1 MIRLGCLAFHQRQ
14 DNFWLDLEWVKQ
26 ARSSL
31 FGFDRM
37 TQLSTC
43 RSERRPLASKFLYSW
58 TCRYNLEASRC
69 HDYREGINEY
79 FTCPQGYE
87 SQMERVVAQMVEKT
101 HEVFCEGAGTAM
113 IS

>member
-1 MIRLGCLAFHQRQ
+1 MSETGSFKFI
-14 DNFWLDLEWVKQ
+14 WL
-26 ARSSL
+26 RSHDTAL
-31 FGFDRM
+31 YM
-37 TQLSTC
+37 
-43 RSERRPLASKFLYSW
+43 SERETFRPLASKFLYSW

-87 SQMERVVAQMVEKT
+87 NQMERVVAQMVEKT